1 MQKESYLWIDCKTN
15 YIQLKTLRLM
25 KKLFLCFALVGM
37 TSALS
42 AQEGGDML
50 VSGTLSWNAS
60 STKATITST
69 TTTIKT
75 GSDFEILP
83 QFHYFVIDNLAV
95 GGAIGYSFAKNPSGT
110 TADNKQLFEKLGLL
124 VIRPMA
130 SYYIAMSENF
140 YFVPR
145 IYVGVGFGKD
155 KTEITERETTEANAT
170 MFQMGLNILNFEFR
184 PTDHIGIMFN
194 AGDLRFQ
201 NVISKQ
207 DSDNRISDRSFAF
220 NLNLG
225 ATIGIN
231 YYF

>member
-1 MQKESYLWIDCKTN
+1 
-15 YIQLKTLRLM
+15 M

-37 TSALS
+37 TSALY

-50 VSGTLSWNAS
+50 VSGSLSWNAA

-69 TTTIKT
+69 TTTMKT
-75 GSDFEILP
+75 GSSFEILP
-83 QFHYFVIDNLAV
+83 QFHYFVIDKLSV
-95 GGAIGYSFAKNPSGT
+95 GGAIGYSFTKDPDGT
-110 TADNKQLFEKLGLL
+110 TADNKQLFDKTGLFI
-124 VIRPMA
+124 IRPMV
-130 SYYIAMSENF
+130 SYYISLGEKF
-140 YFVPR
+140 YYVPR
-145 IYVGVGFGKD
+145 FYVGVGFGKN
-155 KTEITERETTEANAT
+155 KTEISETETTEANAT
-170 MFQMGLNILNFEFR
+170 MFQVGLNILNFEFR

-194 AGDLRFQ
+194 AGDLGYRSD
-201 NVISKQ
+201 ISKQ